1 MFSTPVCAWFFIVS
15 NHLYSDI
22 QFLPHSLAVHA
33 VETKTKTSNIPLSD
47 AMEGSYK
54 RLRSIWEPRGV
65 RFVRETNFAQQLK
78 ELVQGRGKLSLRG
91 GSLLAPVVSFKTTK
105 SVYLVQ
111 TLPYSPVHNPKNYL

>member
-1 MFSTPVCAWFFIVS
+1 MHVFIVS

-33 VETKTKTSNIPLSD
+33 VETKTKTSNITLSD

-78 ELVQGRGKLSLRG
+78 ELVQGRGQTV
-91 GSLLAPVVSFKTTK
+91 LARRESACTGRII
-105 SVYLVQ
+105 Q
-111 TLPYSPVHNPKNYL
+111 NN